1 MKILARSLHPRLHPV
16 PATRCADVQ
25 LQCTITTQCRNNA
38 MLHVLS
44 RNAITQ
50 TCAGHWPLLHPSC
63 SNKPEHIYCNRKS
76 ILEPE
81 VGQLTKLVR
90 GRRWGRTGQDRVVL
104 SCNDPGIVTR
114 TIQISTAYI
123 VTIFGDL
130 CSVLTL
136 SALAAITA
144 DQPNI
149 EYRLFLKIRI

>member
-1 MKILARSLHPRLHPV
+1 MKILARSLHPRPHPV
-16 PATRCADVQ
+16 PATRRADVQ
-25 LQCTITTQCRNNA
+25 LQCTHTTQCRNNA

-50 TCAGHWPLLHPSC
+50 TCAGHCALCTLPC
-63 SNKPEHIYCNRKS
+63 SSQPEHIYCNRKS

-114 TIQISTAYI
+114 TIQISTACI

-136 SALAAITA
+136 STVC
-144 DQPNI
+144 
-149 EYRLFLKIRI
+149 

>member
-25 LQCTITTQCRNNA
+25 LQCTITTQYHNNA

-44 RNAITQ
+44 RKPSHKHVLDT
-50 TCAGHWPLLHPSC
+50 GHCCTLPC

-90 GRRWGRTGQDRVVL
+90 GRRWGRIGQDRVVL

-136 SALAAITA
+136 SAV
-144 DQPNI
+144 
-149 EYRLFLKIRI
+149 Y

>member
-1 MKILARSLHPRLHPV
+1 M
-16 PATRCADVQ
+16 
-25 LQCTITTQCRNNA
+25 QCYMCSHA
-38 MLHVLS
+38 MPSHKHMLD
-44 RNAITQ
+44 T
-50 TCAGHWPLLHPSC
+50 GHCCTLPC

-130 CSVLTL
+130 CYVLTL
-136 SALAAITA
+136 S
-144 DQPNI
+144 DVC
-149 EYRLFLKIRI
+149 

>member
-1 MKILARSLHPRLHPV
+1 M
-16 PATRCADVQ
+16 
-25 LQCTITTQCRNNA
+25 QCYMCSHA
-38 MLHVLS
+38 MPSHKHVLD
-44 RNAITQ
+44 T
-50 TCAGHWPLLHPSC
+50 GHCCTLPC
-63 SNKPEHIYCNRKS
+63 NNKPEHIYCNRKS

-136 SALAAITA
+136 SAV
-144 DQPNI
+144 
-149 EYRLFLKIRI
+149 Y